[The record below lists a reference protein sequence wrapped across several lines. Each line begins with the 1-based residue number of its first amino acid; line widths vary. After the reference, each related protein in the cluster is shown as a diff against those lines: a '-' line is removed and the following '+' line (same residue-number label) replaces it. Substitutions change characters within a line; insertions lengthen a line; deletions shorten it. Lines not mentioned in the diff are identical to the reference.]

1 MKSSA
6 KVLIVVIIAIS
17 FFLGFYIGMTVNSNK
32 LNKKELAGTIG
43 KANDFRDIK
52 ATENDIHLRS
62 DLLSNDVLLKS
73 YRKYFSFHYSS
84 CEKLCKDIDF
94 AIQTSENVT
103 EFREDY
109 SMEIENVKQY
119 RKLLEEAQKNILL
132 ATTSLQKLA
141 QSDDNNFSKVI
152 NNANSSVTKIKDNQK
167 CLQEL
172 VASIEKFMSGNNPY
186 KFSELIKAHD
196 MFAINQLVV
205 AP

>member
-6 KVLIVVIIAIS
+6 KILIGVIIAIS
-17 FFLGFYIGMTVNSNK
+17 FFLGFFIGMTVNSNK
-32 LNKKELAGTIG
+32 SDKQELAGTIG
-43 KANDFRDIK
+43 KSNDFRDIK
-52 ATENDIHLRS
+52 ATESDIHLRS
-62 DLLSNDVLLKS
+62 DLLSNEALLKS
-73 YRKYFSFHYSS
+73 YRKYFTFHYSS

-94 AIQTSENVT
+94 TIQTAENIT

-119 RKLLEEAQKNILL
+119 RKTLGEAQKSILL

-141 QSDDNNFSKVI
+141 QSDDSNFSQVI
-152 NNANSSVTKIKDNQK
+152 NNASIAVTQIKDKQK

-172 VASIEKFMSGNNPY
+172 VGSIEKFMSGNNPY